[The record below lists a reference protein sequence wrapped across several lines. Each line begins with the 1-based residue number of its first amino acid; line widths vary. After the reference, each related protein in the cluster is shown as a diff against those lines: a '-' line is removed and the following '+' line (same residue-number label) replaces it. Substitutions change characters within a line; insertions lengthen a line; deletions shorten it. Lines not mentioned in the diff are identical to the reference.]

1 MGLDD
6 QRAREGGTE
15 QVWEI
20 VGVAQTEV
28 LIELRIDFMS
38 QTRFD
43 DTVVSVTYSLTLSP
57 LAVLPPLPLPLTL
70 ARSPPHPHPPPLR
83 CLPTPDDLAC
93 P

>member
-6 QRAREGGTE
+6 QTAREGGTE

-38 QTRFD
+38 QTRYD
-43 DTVVSVTYSLTLSP
+43 DTVVIVTYSLTLSP